1 MKLQSILPSI
11 LFAAVASLSFGAHAE
26 DVEKKEKAQVENM
39 MNRPHSHMEEK
50 MGMAAKP
57 KTGAP
62 AADEK
67 ADAAP
72 KTAKSEKKK
81 AQKDSH
87 FHPRDGGK

>member
-26 DVEKKEKAQVENM
+26 DVEKKEKAPAENM

-50 MGMAAKP
+50 SGVAAKP
-57 KTGAP
+57 KAGAP

-67 ADAAP
+67 AEDAP
-72 KTAKSEKKK
+72 KAAKNGKKK